1 MTDVMEKDVRYLR
14 LLNLFAFIAM
24 VAMNLVAE
32 LVPLNG
38 VTSGQV
44 SDMYASLFTPA
55 GITFSIWG
63 VIYLAL
69 AYFAFWQAFLAKK
82 EDIDRIGISFAITCG
97 LNILWLVL
105 WHYKLVYVATI
116 VILALLVVLFQL
128 RDSIANTN
136 WAVKASFSIYL
147 AWITMASIASLFIV
161 AGLIFKNFSFSVLAQ
176 ILVWVAALAAVFLSY
191 RRLKKDE
198 DYAYSAAMVWALF
211 GIMLK
216 HASASGFN
224 GQYVHIIVGSS
235 LSILMILVLVVLRI
249 SKRQESKPVLQGA

>member
-82 EDIDRIGISFAITCG
+82 EDIEV
-97 LNILWLVL
+97 LN
-105 WHYKLVYVATI
+105 HNKTI
-116 VILALLVVLFQL
+116 
-128 RDSIANTN
+128 
-136 WAVKASFSIYL
+136 
-147 AWITMASIASLFIV
+147 FIV
-161 AGLIFKNFSFSVLAQ
+161 RSPDNIKKEACMFLKGILPKDFSYEDVMKNK
-176 ILVWVAALAAVFLSY
+176 
-191 RRLKKDE
+191 LKE
-198 DYAYSAAMVWALF
+198 L
-211 GIMLK
+211 
-216 HASASGFN
+216 
-224 GQYVHIIVGSS
+224 
-235 LSILMILVLVVLRI
+235 
-249 SKRQESKPVLQGA
+249 